1 MGFDGKGKGFGD
13 KGKGFGDKGKKGGF
27 GDKGGKKGDFKGK
40 KGDGKKGDGK
50 KGFGKKGDGKKGKK
64 GDGKKGKKGGGK
76 KGDGKVEYD
85 ADGVVKHKG
94 ANGAYTKCSKAIQA
108 GEAKVYTGFVKCY
121 YGSKDIGFMTSEMVA
136 EERAGDGDVFCFGPN
151 MKECN
156 CGVGDEVAFILRI
169 NPKGQAQAQ
178 NPFIRIRHA
187 EPDLYALVG
196 IFRLHQEKGC
206 GFIACNET
214 TAFWGKDPYVHKKH
228 VDKQGLQDGDT
239 VAFNLTVNFGPGA
252 NGEGKSTNVSD
263 IVVVDR
269 AYVVDPGILPDDPKA
284 VRDRER
290 QGLRAVPKKPGNT
303 GKAMVGIIESY
314 DKEMDY
320 ARIRCRDVR
329 DMFGTDCFCSGEEM
343 GEFKTGTMVCF
354 ELFISD
360 RLKPQAVNLM
370 PADRFQAVEHVHAAG
385 GAPPADAGDIGGH
398 DLSQY
403 DPFDA
408 NDADM
413 SGNADGGD
421 GEWNGEGGDGAWDGA
436 DGGDGSWDGDGGDGW
451 DGDGG
456 WDSAGGGGDSA

>member
-13 KGKGFGDKGKKGGF
+13 KGKGGDKGKKGFGGDKGKKGF
-27 GDKGGKKGDFKGK
+27 GDKGGFGK

-64 GDGKKGKKGGGK
+64 GKGKKGDKDVGP
-76 KGDGKVEYD
+76 
-85 ADGVVKHKG
+85 DGVVKHKG
-94 ANGAYTKCSKAIQA
+94 ANGAYTKISKSIQA

-121 YGSKDIGFMTSEMVA
+121 YGSKDIGFMTSDMVA

-178 NPFIRIRHA
+178 NPFIRITHV
-187 EPDLYALVG
+187 EPDLFALVG
-196 IFRLHQEKGC
+196 TFRLHEEKGC

-228 VDKQGLQDGDT
+228 VDKHGLRDGDT

-252 NGEGKSTNVSD
+252 NGEGKSTNVSA
-263 IVVVDR
+263 ITVVHR
-269 AYVVDPGILPDDPKA
+269 EYQVDPGVLPEDPKA
-284 VRDRER
+284 IRDRER
-290 QGLRAVPKKPGNT
+290 QGVRALPKKPGNT

-329 DMFGTDCFCSGEEM
+329 DMFGSDAFCDGDQL
-343 GEFKTGTMVCF
+343 GEFKVGTMVCF

-370 PADRFQAVEHVHAAG
+370 PADRFQAVEHVHSHG
-385 GAPPADAGDIGGH
+385 GAPVADAGDVGGH

-403 DPFDA
+403 DPFDG
-408 NDADM
+408 DADM
-413 SGNADGGD
+413 SGPADGEGGEGWDGADGG
-421 GEWNGEGGDGAWDGA
+421 WDGA
-436 DGGDGSWDGDGGDGW
+436 DGGDGSWDGDGGADGW

-456 WDSAGGGGDSA
+456 WDSADGGSDSAAK